1 MRITFY
7 KNCILTS
14 AYSEV
19 IDTIKVDAEGK
30 SAFLRYLENFD
41 TLNTLTIDVDNVYI
55 SNQGKLNVDA
65 EVGYGYNYMSII
77 DTDRHTAFNSIVHRN
92 QGTGRQRNIPYL
104 TPALHDRAHRDNNN
118 CKKSVFHIHSVS
130 FNRQRA

>member
-30 SAFLRYLENFD
+30 SAFSRYLENFD

-65 EVGYGYNYMSII
+65 EIGY
-77 DTDRHTAFNSIVHRN
+77 
-92 QGTGRQRNIPYL
+92 
-104 TPALHDRAHRDNNN
+104 
-118 CKKSVFHIHSVS
+118 
-130 FNRQRA
+130 